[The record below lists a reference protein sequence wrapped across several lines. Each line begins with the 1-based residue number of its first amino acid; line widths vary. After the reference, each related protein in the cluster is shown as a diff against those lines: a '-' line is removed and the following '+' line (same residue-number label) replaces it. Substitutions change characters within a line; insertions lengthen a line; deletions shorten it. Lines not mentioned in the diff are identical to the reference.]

1 MIIKQIKIKNY
12 RTLENVEVFFNGY
25 YTAISGKNNAGKS
38 NIIRAIRGTLNQGMR
53 LRILGGSYFGIE
65 GFDWNDDITS
75 WKKETKEDISLKM
88 TIEIHKNRD
97 AAIYRFLTDLIF
109 KDVKNFEI
117 SETETLE
124 INYTKK
130 PNNTSEYKL
139 YLGSNEVE
147 GDYQKR
153 EVLKRL
159 RSTECLIFHNS
170 TNRGFGPF
178 DESMD
183 RVSNFISAHDSAAIN
198 KKREELIKLIQK
210 SLKDHQTELTKLL
223 GNLEEK
229 YEVSLSTRGLNFES
243 ESIDISLKEKGADVS
258 LEDWGSGTRNRTLI
272 FLNILNAK
280 RAQQL
285 STESDRITPVVIIE
299 EPECFLHPQAQAE
312 FGRILQDLANQLQI
326 QIITTTHS
334 PYLLSLKSPESNI
347 LLDRDVR
354 PKSKDASSHIIETN
368 TENWYEPFVVA
379 LGINS
384 SDFGPMKDIIFSENS
399 KILLVEGSIDKDYF
413 SFFQEAIHGKDA
425 LLSDIDIFPY
435 DGADNAKN
443 TILMNFIKKKFHK
456 VIITVDVDKYNDVQK
471 SLTSI
476 GFKENTD
483 FFAIGKKE
491 SGKEC
496 IEGLIPASVWA
507 AVLSANTE
515 LSRKAVM
522 SVGKDQKSAKNEL
535 KKLLLEEFIKTPIN
549 EETHKDFYDL
559 IKKLN
564 KAFAKK

>member
-1 MIIKQIKIKNY
+1 MIIKQIKIQNY
-12 RTLENVEVFFNGY
+12 RTLENIEVSFNGY

-38 NIIRAIRGTLNQGMR
+38 NIIRAIRGVLNQGMR
-53 LRILGGSYFGIE
+53 FRIRGGSYFGVE

-75 WKKETKEDISLKM
+75 WKKETKENISLKL
-88 TIEIHKNRD
+88 TIEIHKDSD
-97 AAIYRFLTDLIF
+97 AAIYRFLTDFIF
-109 KDVKNFEI
+109 KQGFSI
-117 SETETLE
+117 SETEILE

-130 PNNTSEYKL
+130 PDNTSEYKL
-139 YLGSNEVE
+139 YLGTNEVE

-170 TNRGFGPF
+170 TNRGIGPF

-183 RVSNFISAHDSAAIN
+183 RVSNFISAHDSVAIF
-198 KKREELIKLIQK
+198 KKRDELIKLIQK
-210 SLKDHQTELTKLL
+210 SLKDHQAELTKLL

-229 YEVSLSTRGLNFES
+229 YEVSLSTRGLNFEN

-272 FLNILNAK
+272 FLNLLNAK

-285 STESDRITPVVIIE
+285 SAESDRITPVVIIE

-326 QIITTTHS
+326 QIIATTHS

-354 PKSKDASSHIIETN
+354 IKSKDASSHIVDTN
-368 TENWYEPFVVA
+368 TNQWYKPFVVA
-379 LGINS
+379 LGLSS
-384 SDFGPMKDIIFSENS
+384 SDFGPMKDVIFSENS
-399 KILLVEGSIDKDYF
+399 RILLVEGTIDKKYF
-413 SFFQEAIHGKDA
+413 EYFQSSTHGSNA
-425 LLSDIDIFPY
+425 LISDIDIYPY

-443 TILMNFIKKKFHK
+443 TILMSFIKKKFHK
-456 VIITVDVDKYNDVQK
+456 VVMTVDIDRYNDVKK
-471 SLTSI
+471 SVLSI
-476 GFKENTD
+476 GFKDNVD
-483 FFAIGKKE
+483 FYAIGKKE

-496 IEGLIPASVWA
+496 IEGLIPNSVWST
-507 AVLSANTE
+507 VLSTNPE
-515 LSRKAVM
+515 LSRKALM
-522 SVGKDQKSAKNEL
+522 TTGKEQKSAKNEL
-535 KKLLLEEFIKTPIN
+535 KEKLLDEFVNIPITEES
-549 EETHKDFYDL
+549 HKDFYSL
-559 IKKLN
+559 IKKIN
-564 KAFAKK
+564 RAFAK